1 MNNIPTAI
9 ALKSSMFDASDTVNY
24 ERQLTTCGFPAGSSA
39 GDKQCLLIPIID
51 NDSPDGL
58 RYFTVSLLSS
68 DEMVRVRPG
77 QNILRVIISD
87 IEEDCKFVVK
97 IIVVKLYR

>member
-1 MNNIPTAI
+1 
-9 ALKSSMFDASDTVNY
+9 MFDASDTVNY
-24 ERQLTTCGFPAGSSA
+24 EGQLTTCQFPAGSSA

-51 NDSPDGL
+51 NDFPDGL

-68 DEMVRVRPG
+68 DEMVRVISG

-87 IEEDCKFVVK
+87 IEEDCKSVVK
-97 IIVVKLYR
+97 IYVYMYR